1 MNQKK
6 SLTVFAPA
14 KINLYLHVTGWRDDG
29 YHSLDSLAVFADVG
43 DKIRIETAADFSFL
57 IKGPYASSFD
67 AAGRDAS
74 PDSANLAVRAAW
86 AVARAVRKD
95 LRVRLTLEK
104 NLPPASG
111 IGGGSADAAAVIWG
125 LMEWWDYTP
134 QGAVFLP
141 DATAALG
148 ADVPVCFACRPTVMR
163 GIGDMLEP
171 APDMAEIPAVLV
183 NPGRLCPTAEVFRKF
198 DGDFRANAT
207 VPEALDGFENLLDFL
222 VEQEN
227 SLTPAAVAAVPEIA
241 FILEDMEA
249 QAGCHLARMSGSGA
263 TCFGLFRESVEA
275 QAAAEAVALNHPE
288 WWVRAV
294 TLNRV
299 ERY

>member
-1 MNQKK
+1 MNRNK

-14 KINLYLHVTGWRDDG
+14 KINLYLHVTERRDDG
-29 YHSLDSLAVFADVG
+29 YHLLDSLAVFADVG
-43 DKIRIETAADFSFL
+43 DKIRIDPAVDFSFL
-57 IKGPYASSFD
+57 IKGPYASAFD

-86 AVARAVRKD
+86 AAARAVRKD
-95 LRVRLTLEK
+95 LRLRLTLEK
-104 NLPPASG
+104 ILPPASG

-125 LMEWWDYTP
+125 LMEWWNYAP
-134 QGAVFLP
+134 QGALFLP
-141 DATAALG
+141 DAMAALG
-148 ADVPVCFACRPTVMR
+148 ADVPVCFACRPALMR

-183 NPGRLCPTAEVFRKF
+183 NPGKLCPTAEVFRKF
-198 DGDFRANAT
+198 GGDFRGNAA
-207 VPEALDGFENLLDFL
+207 VPSALDSFEDLMDFL

-227 SLTPAAVAAVPEIA
+227 SLTPAAVDVVPEIA
-241 FILEDMEA
+241 FVLEDIQS

-263 TCFGLFRESVEA
+263 TCFGLFRESAEA
-275 QAAAEAVALNHPE
+275 QAAAETIALNHPE
-288 WWVRAV
+288 WWVRSV